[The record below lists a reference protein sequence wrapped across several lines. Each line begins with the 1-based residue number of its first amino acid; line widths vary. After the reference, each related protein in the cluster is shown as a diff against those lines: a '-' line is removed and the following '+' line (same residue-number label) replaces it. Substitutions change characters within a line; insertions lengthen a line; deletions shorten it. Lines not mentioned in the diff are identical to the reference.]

1 MSNVNI
7 TNKLFLSFFLIFS
20 FSFSAFAQEVEE
32 VVVTA
37 TKKEESIQDIAV
49 SIQAFDADSLA
60 AEQIYDLSDLA
71 EVVPGF
77 GVSKSIGSGSAFIVR
92 GIGSFGIG
100 AAVTSSIVAAVNG
113 HSVSESVMSDLGF
126 IDLERVEVLKGPQGT
141 KFGRN
146 SVAGVINLVTA
157 RPTDELGG
165 YVDYEVG
172 SLDRNL
178 IKGAIN
184 VPISNDVR
192 MRLAFAS
199 NTREGIVTNEA
210 IKDYFVQDTT
220 EATFDDRND
229 QAIRLSLDWDINDIT
244 ELKFTYS
251 GQKSEDNRP
260 QEEVSFCQP
269 DQFFGCS
276 PWERGPINASADSR
290 GIGAGFFGFFA
301 ALYPSTITNGY
312 GNSPRSTDFGSQYLN
327 RIPMHYQ
334 EAEFTNLQLDRQ
346 LNDNLLLTAKYT
358 YETRRFMQ
366 MNDNDGSISV
376 DPLLGA
382 GQSLG
387 LPPIVADLCF
397 GTPNFGFCES
407 VDSDRSY
414 DFSDVFM
421 NGSNAEINIISDYD
435 GPFNFTAGLYFY
447 DNRNDNEYRVQTTG
461 TQFIGSFALH
471 PYYPVVTNLLGVDFG
486 GKGGVPF
493 YQGLLPV
500 VGLAN
505 AAITA
510 QTMLAMGLPISA
522 LQAAQLQAFSDG
534 VDALE
539 ALPDVIVPFDIRG
552 TLSDQHVRTYSR
564 ALYGEMYYDLNDTT
578 KLTLGLRFDMLGN
591 KTATYDGGILSGD
604 WLRAG
609 GFLYENRMDVP
620 GLVTAVVQEEDT
632 VNGMIAI
639 QKYLQDDVM
648 VYGSYTTASKSAG
661 LNAGNNPVPYDKE
674 ETSVLDLGLRA
685 KFLDGAMLLNMN
697 VFKNDNKGML
707 VATIRDTQSFN
718 NNVDAEITGFEGEM
732 NVFLS
737 DTTQLQFS
745 WLLVDAEITDAPAVV
760 NYLNPLDANSVAA
773 YLGPVDSAGAGF
785 VTGAVMDNGQRLFK
799 SAGFNCTSPFFAPAG
814 GVDCPASLG
823 VPVSIAGNPL
833 PGTADLSYS
842 LSLTQLYPGE
852 NGVTSARLSYRYR
865 DETNSDPFNY
875 SRFDIPEQKTWDGLV
890 KYTPNNADWHLGLY
904 VKNIADDQTLF
915 YLRSG
920 SNIQGGQLY
929 GNFSEPRTFG
939 LQFGMS
945 F

>member
-1 MSNVNI
+1 
-7 TNKLFLSFFLIFS
+7 
-20 FSFSAFAQEVEE
+20 
-32 VVVTA
+32 
-37 TKKEESIQDIAV
+37 
-49 SIQAFDADSLA
+49 
-60 AEQIYDLSDLA
+60 
-71 EVVPGF
+71 
-77 GVSKSIGSGSAFIVR
+77 
-92 GIGSFGIG
+92 
-100 AAVTSSIVAAVNG
+100 
-113 HSVSESVMSDLGF
+113 
-126 IDLERVEVLKGPQGT
+126 
-141 KFGRN
+141 
-146 SVAGVINLVTA
+146 
-157 RPTDELGG
+157 
-165 YVDYEVG
+165 
-172 SLDRNL
+172 
-178 IKGAIN
+178 
-184 VPISNDVR
+184 
-192 MRLAFAS
+192 
-199 NTREGIVTNEA
+199 
-210 IKDYFVQDTT
+210 
-220 EATFDDRND
+220 
-229 QAIRLSLDWDINDIT
+229 
-244 ELKFTYS
+244 
-251 GQKSEDNRP
+251 
-260 QEEVSFCQP
+260 
-269 DQFFGCS
+269 
-276 PWERGPINASADSR
+276 
-290 GIGAGFFGFFA
+290 
-301 ALYPSTITNGY
+301 
-312 GNSPRSTDFGSQYLN
+312 
-327 RIPMHYQ
+327 
-334 EAEFTNLQLDRQ
+334 
-346 LNDNLLLTAKYT
+346 
-358 YETRRFMQ
+358 
-366 MNDNDGSISV
+366 
-376 DPLLGA
+376 
-382 GQSLG
+382 
-387 LPPIVADLCF
+387 
-397 GTPNFGFCES
+397 
-407 VDSDRSY
+407 
-414 DFSDVFM
+414 
-421 NGSNAEINIISDYD
+421 
-435 GPFNFTAGLYFY
+435 
-447 DNRNDNEYRVQTTG
+447 
-461 TQFIGSFALH
+461 
-471 PYYPVVTNLLGVDFG
+471 
-486 GKGGVPF
+486 
-493 YQGLLPV
+493 
-500 VGLAN
+500 
-505 AAITA
+505 
-510 QTMLAMGLPISA
+510 MGLPISA
-522 LQAAQLQAFSDG
+522 LQQAQLEAFG
-534 VDALE
+534 EGIAELR

-745 WLLVDAEITDAPAVV
+745 WLLVDAEITAAPAVV
-760 NYLNPLDANSVAA
+760 NYLNPLDANSVLS
-773 YLGPVDSAGAGF
+773 YLGPVDSAEAGF
-785 VTGAVMDNGQRLFK
+785 VTGAVMDNGGTLFK
-799 SAGFNCTSPFFAPAG
+799 SAGFNCTSPRFAPAG
-814 GVDCPASLG
+814 GVACPATLG

-890 KYTPNNADWHLGLY
+890 KFTPNNADWHLGLY
-904 VKNIADDQTLF
+904 VKNIADDQILQ

-929 GNFSEPRTFG
+929 GNFTEPRTFG